1 MRRWRL
7 SGLVM
12 MTFGVMVGAAG
23 ALAQSES
30 KNPSLP
36 QASLRKTALPEAVAN
51 DNRTAAGELK
61 NNVLELKLEMRE
73 AVWYPEEESG
83 GHRDAFVFAESGHA
97 PQTPG
102 PLIRVAQGTE
112 IHASIR
118 NTLPLAAKI
127 YGLHRHPGDAN
138 DALNVAPGETR
149 EVRFTAGQPGTYLY
163 WATTANHSL
172 EDRDGA
178 ESLLDGAFV
187 VDAPGAQVD
196 DRVFVLGIWKKGNVP
211 GDGEEI
217 TGINGKA
224 WPHGERVTYT
234 AGDTIHWRVIDPTFS
249 PHGMHLHGFF
259 FTVDG
264 VGDGES
270 YTRYSE
276 EQRRTVVTELIDVGH
291 TFELTWKPERTGN
304 WLFHCHMV
312 AHMSPSE
319 ALHPPANTAGDA
331 AEHDHNILMAGL
343 VVGITILPNANAKA
357 AVVSNIA
364 ARKLKLVISDN
375 AGKIPLYKVAVI
387 DPAHPAVAAAA
398 GTEAAP
404 SFLGPPIVLT
414 RGEATEIE
422 VKNQMKEPTAI
433 HWHGM
438 EIESYY
444 DGVAGW
450 TGSGKQT
457 TPAIA
462 PGGSFVARMTPPRAG
477 TFIYHTHWH
486 DAGQLL
492 NGIYGP
498 LIVLEPGEKYDPSHD
513 RTFVFS
519 SGKYAP
525 FGYLM
530 LINGVPEPERLE
542 LHSGERYRLRMINIT
557 DDLVDL
563 RVRLT
568 SSDKP
573 VQWKIVAKDG
583 ADLPAAQLKFSA
595 ADMPIT
601 VGETYDVE
609 YEAKDAGEASLQ
621 IWEVSY
627 PTLVVVPLRFSA
639 VVGASS
645 GVH

>member
-1 MRRWRL
+1 MFCMIL
-7 SGLVM
+7 
-12 MTFGVMVGAAG
+12 GVVRAAG
-23 ALAQSES
+23 AFAQNAP
-30 KNPSLP
+30 KV
-36 QASLRKTALPEAVAN
+36 ALPVAVAN
-51 DNRTAAGELK
+51 DNRAPGGVVK
-61 NNVLELKLEMRE
+61 NNILELQLEMRE
-73 AVWYPEEESG
+73 AVWYPEEEGG
-83 GHRDAFVFAESGHA
+83 GHRDIYVFAESGRA

-102 PLIRVAQGTE
+102 PLIRVTQGTE

-127 YGLHRHPGDAN
+127 YGLHRHPGDAQ
-138 DALNVAPGETR
+138 DALSVATGDTR
-149 EVRFTAGQPGTYLY
+149 EVRFTAGEPGTYMY

-172 EDRDGA
+172 EDRDQA
-178 ESLLDGAFV
+178 ESLLHGAFV
-187 VDAPGAQVD
+187 VDAPGAKAD
-196 DRVFVLGIWKKGNVP
+196 DRVFVIGVWKKGNVP

-217 TGINGKA
+217 AGINGKA
-224 WPHGERVTYT
+224 WPHGEHVTYT
-234 AGDTIHWRVIDPTFS
+234 AGDTIHWRVIDPSFS
-249 PHGMHLHGFF
+249 PHGMHMHGFY

-270 YTRYSE
+270 YRRYSA
-276 EQRRTVVTELIDVGH
+276 EQRRTVVTELIDIGH
-291 TFELTWKPERTGN
+291 AFEMTWKPERGGN

-312 AHMSPSE
+312 SHMSPSE
-319 ALHPPANTAGDA
+319 ALHPPAAVPASHTDP
-331 AEHDHNILMAGL
+331 DHSMLMAGL
-343 VVGITILPNANAKA
+343 VVGITILPQADAKP
-357 AVVSNIA
+357 AVVSTSA
-364 ARKLKLVISDN
+364 ARKMQLVISDN
-375 AGKIPLYKVAVI
+375 AGKIPLYKLDVN
-387 DPAHPAVAAAA
+387 DPAHPAAPAPA

-404 SFLGPPIVLT
+404 RFLGPPIVLT

-422 VKNQMKEPTAI
+422 IKNEMKQPTAI

-438 EIESYY
+438 ELESYY

-457 TPAIA
+457 TPAVA
-462 PGGSFVARMTPPRAG
+462 PGGTFVARMTPARAG

-486 DAGQLL
+486 DATQLL
-492 NGIYGP
+492 NGVYGP
-498 LIVLEPGEKYDPSHD
+498 LIVLEAGEKYDTSHD

-568 SSDKP
+568 SNDKP

-583 ADLPAAQLKFSA
+583 ADLPAGQVKFSA

-609 YEAKDAGEASLQ
+609 YEAKEAGEASLQ

-627 PTLVVVPLRFSA
+627 PTLVTVPLRFSA
-639 VVGASS
+639 AWSAR

>member
-1 MRRWRL
+1 MRRCHL
-7 SGLVM
+7 SGLVILTVGLM
-12 MTFGVMVGAAG
+12 VSVANTF
-23 ALAQSES
+23 AQNAP
-30 KNPSLP
+30 KV
-36 QASLRKTALPEAVAN
+36 ALPEALAN
-51 DNRTAAGELK
+51 DNRAAAGQVK
-61 NNVLELKLEMRE
+61 NNILELQLEMRE
-73 AVWYPEEESG
+73 AVWYPEEEGG
-83 GHRDAFVFAESGHA
+83 GHRDAYVFAESGRA

-102 PLIRVAQGTE
+102 PLIRVPQGTE

-127 YGLHRHPGDAN
+127 YGLHQHPGDPK
-138 DALNVAPGETR
+138 DALSIAAGETR
-149 EVRFTAGQPGTYLY
+149 EVRFTAGEPGTYMY

-172 EDRDGA
+172 EDRDQG

-187 VDAPGAQVD
+187 VDAPGAKVD
-196 DRVFVLGIWKKGNVP
+196 DRIFVLGIWKKGNVP

-270 YTRYSE
+270 YTLYSP
-276 EQRRTVVTELIDVGH
+276 EQRRTAVTELIDVGH

-312 AHMSPSE
+312 SHMSPSE
-319 ALHPPANTAGDA
+319 ALHPPPANTAGDVPG
-331 AEHDHNILMAGL
+331 HDHNIAMAGL
-343 VVGITILPNANAKA
+343 VVGITILPKAGAKPA
-357 AVVSNIA
+357 AVSTAA
-364 ARKLKLVISDN
+364 ARKLQLVISDN
-375 AGKIPLYKVAVI
+375 PGKVPLYKVAVI
-387 DPAHPAVAAAA
+387 DPAHPAAPAPA

-414 RGEATEIE
+414 RGEAAEIE
-422 VKNQMKEPTAI
+422 IKNEMKEPTAI

-450 TGSGKQT
+450 TGSGTQT
-457 TPAIA
+457 TPAVA
-462 PGGSFVARMTPPRAG
+462 PGGSFVARITPPRAG

-486 DAGQLL
+486 DVGQLL
-492 NGIYGP
+492 NGVYGP

-519 SGKYAP
+519 SGRYAP

-530 LINGVPEPERLE
+530 LINGVPEPERAE

-568 SSDKP
+568 SNDKP

-583 ADLPAAQLKFSA
+583 ADLPAAQVKFSA

-627 PTLVVVPLRFSA
+627 PTLVAVPLRFSA
-639 VVGASS
+639 AGTAS
-645 GVH
+645 GLH

>member
-1 MRRWRL
+1 MRRWSL
-7 SGLVM
+7 SGLVRLAFNVM
-12 MTFGVMVGAAG
+12 FSVMVMVGG
-23 ALAQSES
+23 ALAQTAP
-30 KNPSLP
+30 KASLP
-36 QASLRKTALPEAVAN
+36 KVALPEAVAN
-51 DNRTAAGELK
+51 DNRAAAGDLK

-73 AVWYPEEESG
+73 AVWYPEEKGG
-83 GHRDAFVFAESGHA
+83 GHRDAYVFAESGGA

-118 NTLPLAAKI
+118 NTLPLAARI
-127 YGLHRHPGDAN
+127 YGLHRLPGDAN
-138 DALNVAPGETR
+138 DSLSVAAGETR
-149 EVRFTAGQPGTYLY
+149 EVRFTVGEPGTYMY

-172 EDRDGA
+172 EDRDQA
-178 ESLLDGAFV
+178 ESLLHGAFV
-187 VDAPGAQVD
+187 VDAPGAKVD
-196 DRVFVLGIWKKGNVP
+196 DRIFVLGIWKKGNVP

-217 TGINGKA
+217 SGINGKA
-224 WPHGERVTYT
+224 WPHGENVTYT
-234 AGDTIHWRVIDPTFS
+234 AGDTIHWKVIDPSFS

-270 YTRYSE
+270 FTRYSA
-276 EQRRTVVTELIDVGH
+276 EQRRTVVTELIDPGH
-291 TFELTWKPERTGN
+291 AFEMTWKPERTGN

-319 ALHPPANTAGDA
+319 ALHPPV
-331 AEHDHNILMAGL
+331 AEPASYTDHDHNMLMAGL
-343 VVGITILPNANAKA
+343 VVGITILPKADAKP
-357 AVVSNIA
+357 AVVSTIA
-364 ARKLKLVISDN
+364 ARKLQLMISDN
-375 AGKIPLYKVAVI
+375 AGKIPLYKLQVN
-387 DPAHPAVAAAA
+387 DRAHPAVPAPA
-398 GTEAAP
+398 GADAAP

-422 VKNQMKEPTAI
+422 IKNQMTQPTTI

-438 EIESYY
+438 ELESYY

-450 TGSGKQT
+450 TGSGQQT
-457 TPAIA
+457 TPPIA
-462 PGGSFVARMTPPRAG
+462 PGGTFVARMTPVRAG

-486 DAGQLL
+486 DVGQLL

-498 LIVLEPGEKYDPSHD
+498 LIVLEPGEKYDTSHD

-530 LINGVPEPERLE
+530 LINGVPEPDRLE

-568 SSDKP
+568 SNDKP

-583 ADLPAAQLKFSA
+583 ADLPAAQVKFSA

-609 YEAKDAGEASLQ
+609 YEAKQAGEASLQ

-627 PTLVVVPLRFSA
+627 PTLVTVPLRFS
-639 VVGASS
+639 VPVGASS

>member
-1 MRRWRL
+1 MRRWPL
-7 SGLVM
+7 SGVVIL
-12 MTFGVMVGAAG
+12 TFGVMVGAAG
-23 ALAQSES
+23 ALAQSEP

-36 QASLRKTALPEAVAN
+36 QASLPKVALPVAMAN

-61 NNVLELKLEMRE
+61 NNILELKLEMQE
-73 AVWYPEEESG
+73 AIWYAEEEGG
-83 GHRDAFVFAESGHA
+83 GHRDAFVFAESGRA

-118 NTLPLAAKI
+118 NMLPLAAKI
-127 YGLHRHPGDAN
+127 YGLHQHPGDAK
-138 DALNVAPGETR
+138 DSLSVAAGETR
-149 EVRFTAGQPGTYLY
+149 EVRFVAGEPGTYLY
-163 WATTANHSL
+163 WGTTANHSL
-172 EDRDGA
+172 ENRDQA
-178 ESLLDGAFV
+178 ESLLDGAFI
-187 VDAPGAQVD
+187 VDAPGAKVD

-217 TGINGKA
+217 AGINGKA

-249 PHGMHLHGFF
+249 PHGMHMHGFY

-270 YTRYSE
+270 YTQYPA
-276 EQRRTVVTELIDVGH
+276 EQRRAVVTELIDVGH
-291 TFELTWKPERTGN
+291 TFELTWKPERSGN

-312 AHMSPSE
+312 SHMSPSE
-319 ALHPPANTAGDA
+319 ALHPPSAKPVSDTD
-331 AEHDHNILMAGL
+331 HDHNMLMAGL
-343 VVGITILPNANAKA
+343 VVGITILPKADAKP
-357 AVVSNIA
+357 AVVSAGA
-364 ARKLKLVISDN
+364 ARKLQLVISDN
-375 AGKIPLYKVAVI
+375 AGKIPLYKLEVK
-387 DPAHPAVAAAA
+387 DPTHPAAPMPA
-398 GTEAAP
+398 GTETAP

-422 VKNQMKEPTAI
+422 IKNQMKEPTAI

-438 EIESYY
+438 ELESYY
-444 DGVAGW
+444 DGVVGW

-457 TPAIA
+457 TPPIA
-462 PGGSFVARMTPPRAG
+462 AGGSFVARMLPVRAG

-486 DAGQLL
+486 DVEQLL
-492 NGIYGP
+492 NGVYGP
-498 LIVLEPGEKYDPSHD
+498 LIVLEPGEKYDTSHD

-530 LINGVPEPERLE
+530 LINGVPEPERVE

-557 DDLVDL
+557 DDIVDM

-568 SSDKP
+568 SNDNA
-573 VQWKIVAKDG
+573 VQWKIIAKDG
-583 ADLPAAQLKFSA
+583 ANLPAVQVKFSA

-627 PTLVVVPLRFSA
+627 PTLVTVPLRFSA
-639 VVGASS
+639 AAGAS

>member
-1 MRRWRL
+1 MRHF
-7 SGLVM
+7 GLAGLAILIV
-12 MTFGVMVGAAG
+12 GLMVIAAG
-23 ALAQSES
+23 AFAQNAE
-30 KNPSLP
+30 K
-36 QASLRKTALPEAVAN
+36 ASLATVALPEAVAN
-51 DNRTAAGELK
+51 ENRMPGGELK
-61 NNVLELKLEMRE
+61 NNVLELHLEMRE
-73 AVWYPEEESG
+73 AVWYPEEEGG
-83 GHRDAFVFAESGHA
+83 GHRDVYVFAESGRA

-102 PLIRVAQGTE
+102 PLIRVPQGTE

-127 YGLHRHPGDAN
+127 YGLHRHPGDAK
-138 DALNVAPGETR
+138 DALSVAAGETR
-149 EVRFTAGQPGTYLY
+149 EVRFTAGEPGTYVY

-172 EDRDGA
+172 EDRDQA

-187 VDAPGAQVD
+187 VDAPGAKVD
-196 DRVFVLGIWKKGNVP
+196 DRIFVLGIWKKGNVP

-217 TGINGKA
+217 TSINGKA
-224 WPHGERVTYT
+224 WPYGGRVTYT

-270 YTRYSE
+270 YTRYSP
-276 EQRRTVVTELIDVGH
+276 EQKRTVVTELIDVGH
-291 TFELTWKPERTGN
+291 TFDLTWKPERTGN

-319 ALHPPANTAGDA
+319 ALHPPEANTAGDG
-331 AEHDHNILMAGL
+331 AEHDHNIAMAGL
-343 VVGITILPNANAKA
+343 VVGITILPNVNAKA
-357 AVVSNIA
+357 AVVSTAA
-364 ARKLKLVISDN
+364 ARKLQLVISDN
-375 AGKIPLYKVAVI
+375 PGKVPLYKVAVI
-387 DPAHPAVAAAA
+387 DPAHPAAAPA

-414 RGEATEIE
+414 RGEAAEIE

-433 HWHGM
+433 HWHGL

-457 TPAIA
+457 TPPIA

-530 LINGVPEPERLE
+530 LINGVPEPERVE

-563 RVRLT
+563 RVRMM
-568 SSDKP
+568 SNDKP

-627 PTLVVVPLRFSA
+627 PTLVAAPLRFSA
-639 VVGASS
+639 AVGASS

>member
-1 MRRWRL
+1 
-7 SGLVM
+7 
-12 MTFGVMVGAAG
+12 MVGAAG
-23 ALAQSES
+23 ALAQSEP

-36 QASLRKTALPEAVAN
+36 QASLPKVALPVAMAN

-61 NNVLELKLEMRE
+61 NNILELKLEMQE
-73 AVWYPEEESG
+73 AIWYAEEEGG
-83 GHRDAFVFAESGHA
+83 GHRDAFVFAESGRA

-118 NTLPLAAKI
+118 NMLPLAAKI
-127 YGLHRHPGDAN
+127 YGLHQHPGDAK
-138 DALNVAPGETR
+138 DSLSVAAGETR
-149 EVRFTAGQPGTYLY
+149 EVRFVAGEPGTYLY
-163 WATTANHSL
+163 WGTTANHSL
-172 EDRDGA
+172 ENRDQA
-178 ESLLDGAFV
+178 ESLLDGAFI
-187 VDAPGAQVD
+187 VDAPGAKVD

-217 TGINGKA
+217 AGINGKA

-249 PHGMHLHGFF
+249 PHGMHMHGFY

-270 YTRYSE
+270 YTQYPA
-276 EQRRTVVTELIDVGH
+276 EQRRAVVTELIDVGH
-291 TFELTWKPERTGN
+291 TFELTWKPERSGN

-312 AHMSPSE
+312 SHMSPSE
-319 ALHPPANTAGDA
+319 ALHPPSAKPVSDTD
-331 AEHDHNILMAGL
+331 HDHNMLMAGL
-343 VVGITILPNANAKA
+343 VVGITILPKADAKP
-357 AVVSNIA
+357 AVVSAGA
-364 ARKLKLVISDN
+364 ARKLQLVISDN
-375 AGKIPLYKVAVI
+375 AGKIPLYKLEVK
-387 DPAHPAVAAAA
+387 DPTHPAAPMPA
-398 GTEAAP
+398 GTETAP

-422 VKNQMKEPTAI
+422 IKNQMKEPTAI

-438 EIESYY
+438 ELESYY
-444 DGVAGW
+444 DGVVGW

-457 TPAIA
+457 TPPIA
-462 PGGSFVARMTPPRAG
+462 AGGSFVARMLPVRAG

-486 DAGQLL
+486 DVEQLL
-492 NGIYGP
+492 NGVYGP
-498 LIVLEPGEKYDPSHD
+498 LIVLEPGEKYDTSHD

-530 LINGVPEPERLE
+530 LINGVPEPERVE

-557 DDLVDL
+557 DDIVDM

-568 SSDKP
+568 SNDNA
-573 VQWKIVAKDG
+573 VQWKIIAKDG
-583 ADLPAAQLKFSA
+583 ANLPAVQVKFSA

-627 PTLVVVPLRFSA
+627 PTLVTVPLRFSA
-639 VVGASS
+639 AAGAS

>member
-1 MRRWRL
+1 MRRLGLSRL
-7 SGLVM
+7 VILM
-12 MTFGVMVGAAG
+12 FGVMVGAAG
-23 ALAQSES
+23 AFAQAAPEA
-30 KNPSLP
+30 SLP
-36 QASLRKTALPEAVAN
+36 KVALPVAVAN
-51 DNRTAAGELK
+51 DNRAAAGELK
-61 NNVLELKLEMRE
+61 NNILELKLEMSE
-73 AVWYPEEESG
+73 AVWYPEEDGG
-83 GHRDAFVFAESGHA
+83 GHRDAFVFAESGRA

-127 YGLHRHPGDAN
+127 YGLHRHPGDAK
-138 DALNVAPGETR
+138 DSLSVAAGETR
-149 EVRFTAGQPGTYLY
+149 EVRFTAGEPGTYVY

-172 EDRDGA
+172 EDRDQG
-178 ESLLDGAFV
+178 ETLLHGAFV
-187 VDAPGAQVD
+187 VDAPGAKID
-196 DRVFVLGIWKKGNVP
+196 DRIFVLGIWKKGNVP

-217 TGINGKA
+217 AGINGKA
-224 WPHGERVTYT
+224 WPHGENVTYT
-234 AGDTIHWRVIDPTFS
+234 AGDTIHWRVIDPSIFQ
-249 PHGMHLHGFF
+249 HAMHMHGFY

-270 YTRYSE
+270 YTRYSA

-291 TFELTWKPERTGN
+291 TFELTWKPERSGN

-312 AHMSPSE
+312 SHMTPSE
-319 ALHPPANTAGDA
+319 ALHPPAATAASDTD
-331 AEHDHNILMAGL
+331 HDHNMLMAGL
-343 VVGITILPNANAKA
+343 VVGITILPKAGAKPV
-357 AVVSNIA
+357 VVSNSA
-364 ARKLKLVISDN
+364 ARKLQLVISDN
-375 AGKIPLYKVAVI
+375 AGKIPLYKMEVI
-387 DPAHPAVAAAA
+387 DPAHPAAPAPA

-422 VKNQMKEPTAI
+422 IKNQMKGPTAI

-438 EIESYY
+438 ELESYY

-457 TPAIA
+457 TPPIPA
-462 PGGSFVARMTPPRAG
+462 GGSFVARMTPARAG

-498 LIVLEPGEKYDPSHD
+498 LIVLEPGEKYDTSHD

-568 SSDKP
+568 SNDNP
-573 VQWKIVAKDG
+573 VLWRIVAKDG

-627 PTLVVVPLRFSA
+627 PTLVTVPLRFSA
-639 VVGASS
+639 VPGAS

>member
-1 MRRWRL
+1 MRRCRL
-7 SGLVM
+7 SGLLILIFELV
-12 MTFGVMVGAAG
+12 VCAG
-23 ALAQSES
+23 AFAQNMS
-30 KNPSLP
+30 KASLP
-36 QASLRKTALPEAVAN
+36 KVASPEAAAN
-51 DNRTAAGELK
+51 DNRTAAGEMK
-61 NNVLELKLEMRE
+61 NNILELHLEMRE
-73 AVWYPEEESG
+73 AVWYPEEEGG
-83 GHRDAFVFAESGHA
+83 GHRDVYVFAESGRA

-127 YGLHRHPGDAN
+127 YGLHQHPGDAK
-138 DALNVAPGETR
+138 DAMSVAAGATR
-149 EVRFTAGQPGTYLY
+149 EVRFTAGEPGTYLY

-172 EDRDGA
+172 EDRDQA
-178 ESLLDGAFV
+178 ETLLDGAFV
-187 VDAPGAQVD
+187 VDAPGAKVD
-196 DRVFVLGIWKKGNVP
+196 DRIFVLGIWKKGNVP

-217 TGINGKA
+217 AGINGKA
-224 WPHGERVTYT
+224 WPHGGNLTYT
-234 AGDTIHWRVIDPTFS
+234 AGDTIHWRVIDPSIFQ
-249 PHGMHLHGFF
+249 HAMHLHGFF
-259 FTVDG
+259 FEVDG
-264 VGDGES
+264 VGNGES
-270 YTRYSE
+270 FTRYSA
-276 EQRRTVVTELIDVGH
+276 EQRRTVVTERIDVGH
-291 TFELTWKPERTGN
+291 TFELTWKPERSGN

-312 AHMSPSE
+312 SHMSPSE
-319 ALHPPANTAGDA
+319 ALHPPAANTAGA
-331 AEHDHNILMAGL
+331 AEEHDHNIAMAGL
-343 VVGITILPNANAKA
+343 VVGVTILPKAGAKP
-357 AVVSNIA
+357 AVVSTGA
-364 ARKLKLVISDN
+364 ARKLDLVISDN
-375 AGKIPLYKVAVI
+375 AGKIPLYKVVVI
-387 DPAHPAVAAAA
+387 DPAHPAVAGA
-398 GTEAAP
+398 EAAP

-422 VKNQMKEPTAI
+422 IKNEMKEPTAI

-438 EIESYY
+438 ELESYY

-530 LINGVPEPERLE
+530 LINGVPEPERVE

-563 RVRLT
+563 RVRLA
-568 SSDKP
+568 SNEKP

-583 ADLPAAQLKFSA
+583 ADLPAAQLKFST

-609 YEAKDAGEASLQ
+609 YESKDAGEASLQ

-627 PTLVVVPLRFSA
+627 PTLVAVPLRFSA
-639 VVGASS
+639 AVGAS